1 MQRRSCFITYNDRKI
16 TSKRKK
22 AHGSNLLLM
31 QFLGLRHQRRKK
43 LKQKVSKLVNIQDL
57 KRGLEKLS
65 AALKLERLDML
76 ALLAKK
82 WMKKLTFLLDILP
95 VVI

>member
-1 MQRRSCFITYNDRKI
+1 
-16 TSKRKK
+16 
-22 AHGSNLLLM
+22 
-31 QFLGLRHQRRKK
+31 

>member
-1 MQRRSCFITYNDRKI
+1 
-16 TSKRKK
+16 
-22 AHGSNLLLM
+22 M

-65 AALKLERLDML
+65 TALKLERLD
-76 ALLAKK
+76 
-82 WMKKLTFLLDILP
+82 ILP

>member
-1 MQRRSCFITYNDRKI
+1 
-16 TSKRKK
+16 
-22 AHGSNLLLM
+22 M